1 MRRFSGKAA
10 DRHSRMSCWP
20 APVLMEQTF
29 REVASSLVAI
39 SRAFYAR
46 GWALGTSGNFSA
58 VLTREPLRLAI
69 TPSGA
74 DKNELRAEQIVVVG
88 REGNQSDDL
97 MSKPSAEALLHI
109 NVVLQRGAGAVL
121 HTHSVWSTVL
131 SNVHAAAGGIL
142 IEGFEML
149 KGLEAVKSHEHREW
163 LPIIENSQD
172 MPALAG
178 NVSKILALYPD
189 AHGFL
194 LRQHGLYTW
203 AENLGK
209 AKRHVEIL
217 EFLLETMG
225 RLQSITP
232 ERYPVDDPRLK
243 RRSQ

>member
-1 MRRFSGKAA
+1 
-10 DRHSRMSCWP
+10 
-20 APVLMEQTF
+20 MEQTF
-29 REVASSLVAI
+29 REIASSLVAI
-39 SRAFYAR
+39 SRSFYAR
-46 GWALGTSGNFSA
+46 GWVLGTSGNFSA

-69 TPSGA
+69 TASGA
-74 DKNELRAEQIVVVG
+74 DKGELNAEQIVVVG
-88 REGNQSDDL
+88 REANQTEDSA
-97 MSKPSAEALLHI
+97 SRPSAEALLHV

-131 SNVHAAAGGIL
+131 SNVHAAAGGIP

-149 KGLEAVKSHEHREW
+149 KGLEGVNTHEHREW
-163 LPIIENSQD
+163 LPIVENSQD
-172 MPALAG
+172 MRTLAE

-203 AENLGK
+203 AQDLGK

-225 RLQSITP
+225 RLQSINP
-232 ERYPVDDPRLK
+232 DPTLK
-243 RRSQ
+243 KRSQ